1 MSEFEDFRK
10 FAVEEE
16 AEWKAAT
23 EKKGVAVAR
32 RVLADS
38 PLKVSRGTT
47 VVAAPVAFV
56 RKMVERA
63 ELRPKWDN
71 LIAECKVLRTENAD
85 HMVAYMRSV
94 SPGMFISARDFV
106 LDVRAKAYDDGSQV
120 ILASSP
126 ATEEESAKEAPVPKG
141 VVRGRAT
148 NSGYVLTPVDGDA
161 ARTRVVYVIQ
171 LDLAGSL
178 PTALVNSALADE
190 PLCLA
195 EFRDLIEKTFAEE
208 QGSK

>member
-1 MSEFEDFRK
+1 MSEFEEFRK

-23 EKKGVAVAR
+23 DKKGVAVAR
-32 RVLADS
+32 RVLPDS
-38 PLKVSRGTT
+38 PLKVSRGTA
-47 VVAAPVAFV
+47 VIAAPVAFV
-56 RKMVERA
+56 RKMIERV

-71 LIAECKVLRTENAD
+71 LIAECKILRSENAD
-85 HMVAYMRSV
+85 HMLVYMRSV
-94 SPGMFISARDFV
+94 SPGMFISPRDFV
-106 LDVRAKAYDDGSQV
+106 LDVRAKSYDDGSQV

-126 ATEEESAKEAPVPKG
+126 SDEEATKEAPVPKG

-148 NSGYVLTPVDGDA
+148 NSGYVLTPVDGDPS
-161 ARTRVVYVIQ
+161 RTRVVYAIQ

-195 EFRDLIEKTFAEE
+195 EFRDLTEKTLAEE
-208 QGSK
+208 QSSK